1 MMKLKEKMTPAE
13 LAEVLGL
20 ARQTVNRWARE
31 QKWRTEAIPGVKGG
45 RARLIVIDRP
55 VIDFLTNIPAFRHL
69 NEEYQLAEQPS
80 GYFINE
86 ADAVW
91 RQIADTLQLMTAA
104 EQTHLRDLLA
114 RDGISGFLA
123 RLGISPATK

>member
-1 MMKLKEKMTPAE
+1 MKSISSP
-13 LAEVLGL
+13 
-20 ARQTVNRWARE
+20 N
-31 QKWRTEAIPGVKGG
+31 
-45 RARLIVIDRP
+45 
-55 VIDFLTNIPAFRHL
+55 
-69 NEEYQLAEQPS
+69 QPS

-123 RLGISPATK
+123 RLGINTATK